1 MACVRL
7 TDPRPGVHNL
17 FALASRITFRF
28 MNYGLQWV
36 QDTYIFCIA
45 SVLHAHTKSG
55 LLAHVRF
62 ATKYPHTVDEEFLLM
77 HGPHSYCAVAFQLH
91 AHGRINFYRR
101 PWPDVARPCPR
112 QRFSTFLVIFRAIFC
127 VSRTPWLVITSTM
140 LRNVSTII
148 IIIVHLRFHYEGTWK
163 KSCTPRGT
171 FACPKGYPHLK
182 TTANHKNQPLGKRCI
197 TRRSDQTRRDWASI
211 LTRHVPVTVC
221 LATGCL

>member
-1 MACVRL
+1 MQQTTVFAIKTTWIFRLVCRTFDRDVFLYFCKKYEDRVACVRL
-7 TDPRPGVHNL
+7 TEPRPGVHNL

-77 HGPHSYCAVAFQLH
+77 HGPHSYCTVAFQLH

-101 PWPDVARPCPR
+101 PWPDVPAPALD
-112 QRFSTFLVIFRAIFC
+112 SG
-127 VSRTPWLVITSTM
+127 S
-140 LRNVSTII
+140 
-148 IIIVHLRFHYEGTWK
+148 
-163 KSCTPRGT
+163 
-171 FACPKGYPHLK
+171 
-182 TTANHKNQPLGKRCI
+182 QPFWWSFGQYFVC
-197 TRRSDQTRRDWASI
+197 
-211 LTRHVPVTVC
+211 HVP
-221 LATGCL
+221 LDW